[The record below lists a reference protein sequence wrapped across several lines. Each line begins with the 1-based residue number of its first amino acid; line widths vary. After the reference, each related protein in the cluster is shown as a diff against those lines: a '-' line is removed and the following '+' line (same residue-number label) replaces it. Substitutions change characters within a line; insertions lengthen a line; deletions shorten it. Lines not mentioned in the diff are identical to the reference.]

1 MILRDL
7 LLRIRALVAPHRVER
22 ELDEELAFHIE
33 RETQKQISAGLSPVV
48 ARARALARFGPVPLA
63 ADQCRDARGLG
74 FVDDLARETRQAAR
88 RLLRSPAFTAATV
101 LTLALAIGA
110 NASIFA
116 LVYRVVLHPLPYG
129 HSERLVAVEFSLPTR
144 NVPKVYYIPSRLYFQ
159 YLDRAHT
166 LDGLALYVATN
177 ELTLTGQGSPER
189 IRVSRST
196 WSLASVLRVAPAIGR
211 WFNETEA
218 ARVSSVAVL
227 SHGFW
232 VRRFGQDPNVIGRS
246 ITFDG
251 VPTLVLGVMPAAF
264 AFPDSR
270 VDAWIPAPFATRTT
284 ATDSFAFAAVG
295 RLRDGA
301 TITEARAELTRLAID
316 LDPSYPNNGYK
327 ALVSTATTLLD
338 ATVGRIAITLWIL
351 LASVGL
357 VLLIACTNVANL
369 FLVRSDVRQRE
380 IAMRRALGAGHRAIA
395 QYFLTE
401 STLLSVAGGVIG
413 LGLAW
418 GGVHMLVA
426 FGPAVGP
433 WWASLPRL
441 HEVQLDGVVWAF
453 TGALSLVTA
462 LAFGSIPLLRSTSLA
477 EPLHESRVWSTASRS
492 RHRTRRLLMAG
503 QIALALVLLVAS
515 GLMLRSFQELRAVDP
530 GFDATST
537 LTFRIGLPRVDY
549 PDPGK
554 MAAAHRAIVDHV
566 SALPGVTAVSA
577 STCLPLSEQQ
587 LCQGGPLFIEGHSW
601 PPGVIAPFVAIRAV
615 DGAYFQTMRMRILSG
630 RGIER
635 GDVEREEPIVVVNQA
650 LVNMAFRGQN
660 PIGQRVR
667 FGNPSLSRGTPEWL
681 TVAGVVGNTPTFG
694 LTEPAPFPQLYMPVF
709 ATRRVNMGPRLD
721 VMSFVVRTTV
731 TPESLADPVRRAV
744 GEVDGNLALAHVQT
758 LRDILERAAAQMAF
772 TMVLLVIAAGV
783 SLLLGIIG
791 IYGAMSYIVSQ
802 RTGEIGVRL
811 ALGADRGSVAR
822 MIVWQGA
829 VVASVGVAIGLT
841 AAFAGGRVIQSLLY
855 GVSPR
860 DPSVFIG
867 MTVLLLAVVLL
878 ACWLPA
884 RRAARLSPLDAL
896 RTE

>member
-7 LLRIRALVAPHRVER
+7 FLRIRALVAPHRVDR

-33 RETQKQISAGLSPVV
+33 RETQKHISVGLSPVD

-63 ADQCRDARGLG
+63 ADQCRDARGVG
-74 FVDDLARETRQAAR
+74 FVDDLARETRHAAR

-116 LVYRVVLHPLPYG
+116 VVYRVVLNPLPYG
-129 HSERLVAVEFSLPTR
+129 NSQRLVALEFSLPTR

-159 YLDRAHT
+159 YLDRTHT

-196 WSLASVLRVAPAIGR
+196 WSLASVLRVAPAMGR

-218 ARVSSVAVL
+218 AQVSPVAVL

-284 ATDSFAFAAVG
+284 ATDSYAFAAVG

-301 TITEARAELTRLAID
+301 TINEARAELTRLAID

-327 ALVSTATTLLD
+327 VLVSTATTLLN
-338 ATVGRIAITLWIL
+338 ATVGSIAVTLWIL
-351 LASVGL
+351 LAAAGL
-357 VLLIACTNVANL
+357 VLLLACTNVANL

-395 QYFLTE
+395 HYFLTE
-401 STLLSVAGGVIG
+401 STLLSLAGGVIG
-413 LGLAW
+413 LALAW

-426 FGPAVGP
+426 FGPAGGP
-433 WWASLPRL
+433 WWANLPRL
-441 HEVQLDGVVWAF
+441 HEVRLDGVVWVF

-477 EPLHESRVWSTASRS
+477 ESLHESRVWSTASRS
-492 RHRTRRLLMAG
+492 RYRARHLLMAG

-515 GLMLRSFQELRAVDP
+515 GLMLRSFQKLRAVDP

-549 PDPGK
+549 PDATK
-554 MAAAHRAIVDHV
+554 MAAAHRAVVDRV

-587 LCQGGPLFIEGHSW
+587 LCQGGPLFIEGHPW

-615 DGAYFQTMRMRILSG
+615 DGAYFETMGMRALGG

-650 LVNMAFRGQN
+650 LVNMAFPGRD

-667 FGNPSLSRGTPEWL
+667 FGNPSLSRGSPEWL

-694 LTEPAPFPQLYMPVF
+694 LAEPAPFPQLYMPVF
-709 ATRRVNMGPRLD
+709 ASRRVNMGARK
-721 VMSFVVRTTV
+721 SVV
-731 TPESLADPVRRAV
+731 
-744 GEVDGNLALAHVQT
+744 
-758 LRDILERAAAQMAF
+758 
-772 TMVLLVIAAGV
+772 
-783 SLLLGIIG
+783 
-791 IYGAMSYIVSQ
+791 
-802 RTGEIGVRL
+802 
-811 ALGADRGSVAR
+811 
-822 MIVWQGA
+822 
-829 VVASVGVAIGLT
+829 
-841 AAFAGGRVIQSLLY
+841 
-855 GVSPR
+855 
-860 DPSVFIG
+860 
-867 MTVLLLAVVLL
+867 
-878 ACWLPA
+878 
-884 RRAARLSPLDAL
+884 
-896 RTE
+896 